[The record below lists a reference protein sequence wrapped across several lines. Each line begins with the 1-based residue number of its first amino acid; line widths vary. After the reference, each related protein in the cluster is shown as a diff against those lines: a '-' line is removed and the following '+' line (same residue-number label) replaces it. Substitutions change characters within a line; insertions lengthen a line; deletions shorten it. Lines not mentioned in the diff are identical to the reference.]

1 MGSTVI
7 VVLAAVLLVSVLFF
21 EKKGRTKGVLLSKAP
36 LSLLFILTALLQTY
50 PLLGYYCL
58 MLLGFLFCLGGD
70 VFLALPQRRMFLFG
84 LVSFLLGH
92 VFYTIGFFMLASVN
106 SATWIGGL
114 LGVILG
120 GWVFHWL
127 KPHLGKMTIPVSVY
141 ILVITAMVVGAWSV
155 VGDSGLAAEGRVG
168 VFVGAIL
175 FYVSDI
181 FVARNR
187 FIKTEMKNRYI
198 GLPMYYAGQFTL
210 AFSIGLF

>member
-1 MGSTVI
+1 M
-7 VVLAAVLLVSVLFF
+7 
-21 EKKGRTKGVLLSKAP
+21 
-36 LSLLFILTALLQTY
+36 
-50 PLLGYYCL
+50 
-58 MLLGFLFCLGGD
+58 
-70 VFLALPQRRMFLFG
+70 FLALPQKRMFLLG

-106 SATWIGGL
+106 SAAWIGGL
-114 LGVILG
+114 LGIILG

-127 KPHLGKMTIPVSVY
+127 RPHLGKMTIPVLVY

-155 VGDSGLAAEGRVG
+155 VGNHGLAAGGRIG
-168 VFVGAIL
+168 VFAGAIL